1 MRGLVVAA
9 LLALST
15 AAHAD
20 GPAADNRVGLV
31 VQGTAGLR
39 GRLADHLDEQLSRTG
54 FSAEDAPLSRDALN
68 TLANCFLLD
77 DMKCARGVIEA
88 RSKIPRVLVV
98 RVEESGGTVTIDL
111 TWFSAGNPPLS
122 EHATCESCRETFAE
136 TADAPLQRLAKAA
149 PTPLVTAEPPPPPP
163 PASSRF
169 WPITMIAAGSV
180 TAVAGGVALYYGLR
194 DGETHKYIYPQ
205 LTPVGIA
212 MLAVGAGTA
221 IGGVILMP
229 SGNKRSQPV
238 AAVSRGSAY
247 LGWFREF

>member
-9 LLALST
+9 LLALPT
-15 AAHAD
+15 VANAE
-20 GPAADNRVGLV
+20 GPDTRVGLV
-31 VQGTAGLR
+31 VEGTTGLR
-39 GRLADHLDEQLSRTG
+39 GRLADHLDAQLGRAG
-54 FSAEDAPLSRDALN
+54 FSTEDAPLSRDALN
-68 TLANCFLLD
+68 TLANCFLLED
-77 DMKCARGVIEA
+77 LKCARGVVEA
-88 RSKIPRVLVV
+88 RAKTRRVLFV
-98 RVEESGGTVTIDL
+98 RVEEAGTTVTINL
-111 TWFSAGNPPLS
+111 TWFSAGSAPLS

-136 TADAPLQRLAKAA
+136 TADAPLQRLATAA

-229 SGNKRSQPV
+229 SGKKRSQPV
-238 AAVSRGSAY
+238 AAVSRGGAY